1 VAPPA
6 CGQGDHTGPAYA
18 LGVRFVT
25 WLLATA
31 AGVAVATW
39 LIDGIYFSGQ
49 TTGQEELKDK
59 ILPLLLVALILGIVS
74 NFVRPVVTFFS
85 IPFIILTLGLFL
97 LVINA
102 LMLMLTAWIAGGV
115 GIGFHVEGF
124 WNALAGSIIIT
135 IVNWGTASLLKSDD

>member
-1 VAPPA
+1 
-6 CGQGDHTGPAYA
+6 
-18 LGVRFVT
+18 VRFVT

-39 LIDGIYFSGQ
+39 LIDGIFFTGPCS
-49 TTGQEELKDK
+49 GQEELKHK
-59 ILPLLLVALILGIVS
+59 LLPLLLVALILGIVS

-102 LMLMLTAWIAGGV
+102 LMLMLTAWIAGGL

-135 IVNWGTASLLKSDD
+135 IVNWGTASLLKDDD